1 MTDGIKWCCS
11 TNEEHFWECYSTA
24 RQGALEEAVEQAG
37 YSLEGIEPS
46 LSLRADVWLG
56 HLTDTLLADPDDPDY
71 PFVVE
76 NIEHVVVRLVI
87 DDELDIASF
96 DEVTMQ
102 HLAILRHALGLSTA
116 GEGESYRNNYT
127 TGPRQYTQRLVHE
140 LASWGLM
147 LRHEERET
155 TGAEIWSVTE
165 CGREFA
171 LK

>member
-11 TNEEHFWECYSTA
+11 TDDEYFWECDSTT
-24 RQGALEEAVEQAG
+24 RQGALKEAVELAG
-37 YSLEGIEPS
+37 YELESIEPS
-46 LSLRADVWLG
+46 LSLRADVRLG
-56 HLTDTLLADPDDPDY
+56 HLTDVLLEEPDDPNY

-87 DDELDIASF
+87 DNELDITSF

-102 HLAILRHALGLSTA
+102 HLAILRHALGLNTA

-127 TGPRQYTQRLVHE
+127 TGPRQKTQRFVHE
-140 LASWGLM
+140 LAAWGLM
-147 LRHEERET
+147 LRHEDRET
-155 TGAEIWSVTE
+155 TDAEIWSVTE

-171 LK
+171 RK